1 LGHKRNNLTCQDE
14 IRDSPTCKQQ
24 KTAKE
29 EEAPNS
35 LLSLPMETLQYC
47 IAFVGKGHYRFVGS
61 ICKQINKIYA
71 NEHNDNK
78 KPFGNMSP

>member
-1 LGHKRNNLTCQDE
+1 MKRHQDKMS
-14 IRDSPTCKQQ
+14 DSPTCKQQ

-35 LLSLPMETLQYC
+35 LLSLPKEILHC
-47 IAFVGKGHYRFVGS
+47 CVAFVGKGHYQFVGS
-61 ICKQINKIYA
+61 ICKQINKIYENA
-71 NEHNDNK
+71 HNGDK